1 MNFFMGSIFS
11 REYSRDYYLGGLDD
25 MSTWTNIVWRQ
36 AAKAVLN
43 GTNNCDI
50 PHNTLEL
57 SCENKEHEVD
67 MDWVVEMMSENLHS
81 NPAEKMAEAG
91 IIDLLPS
98 FGDLEVVHEG
108 RGVRIRIPQD
118 NLNQAVNGAGEF
130 YPEAKTRD
138 ETVKMDPSDLDP
150 SITLTTKRAYSV
162 LGRGVKITDI
172 DADGNL
178 DLVVSAPG
186 LRGCVFIV
194 LDYNSNL
201 FENYTNI
208 IEEVASVEVC
218 SESEYARFGSS
229 FVVMDAN
236 GDGIDDLII
245 GEPYTG
251 AENLE
256 YHGGVSIYLGDV
268 TTGQYSLS
276 PSTKLTCTEHPCGLG
291 SVLYEDKGD
300 LFLGA
305 PNAGVRGTQRGAVLK
320 IGKSQMRKLE
330 QR

>member
-1 MNFFMGSIFS
+1 
-11 REYSRDYYLGGLDD
+11 

-36 AAKAVLN
+36 AAKAILN
-43 GTNNCDI
+43 GTDKCDL

-57 SCENKEHEVD
+57 SCENQEQEVD
-67 MDWVVEMMSENLHS
+67 MDWVVEMMSKNLHS

-91 IIDLLPS
+91 ITDLLPS

-118 NLNQAVNGAGEF
+118 KLNQAVDRAGDF
-130 YPEAKTRD
+130 YPEAKNRD
-138 ETVKMDPSDLDP
+138 ENVKMDPSDLDP
-150 SITLTTKRAYSV
+150 VFTLTTKRAYSV
-162 LGRGVKITDI
+162 LGRSVQITDI
-172 DADGNL
+172 DADGKL

-194 LDYNSNL
+194 LDFRSNL

-208 IEEVASVEVC
+208 IEEAASVEVC

-229 FVVMDAN
+229 FVVVDAN

-245 GEPYTG
+245 GEPYSG

-256 YHGGVSIYLGDV
+256 YHGGVSVYLGDV

-276 PSTKLTCTEHPCGLG
+276 PSIKFSCTEHPCGLG
-291 SVLYEDKGD
+291 TVLYVDKGD

-305 PNAGVRGTQRGAVLK
+305 PNAGVGGTQRGAVLK
-320 IGKSQMRKLE
+320 IGKSQMRELE